1 MKQRIMAI
9 VILIGILAGTPL
21 HAARLFGIVSAAD
34 GKPAQ
39 ATVVLKDAAG
49 TTVGQPLPTD
59 KTGAY
64 NFKDIKPGSYQ
75 VFISER
81 NTWKIFVG
89 PGETRRDF
97 TLK

>member
-1 MKQRIMAI
+1 MKSRILVGI
-9 VILIGILAGTPL
+9 VMIGILAGSPL

-49 TTVGQPLPTD
+49 AAVGQPLPTD

-64 NFKDIKPGSYQ
+64 DFKDIKPGSYQ
-75 VFISER
+75 VVIGEK

-97 TLK
+97 ILK

>member
-1 MKQRIMAI
+1 MKLR
-9 VILIGILAGTPL
+9 ILAGIVLIGVLAGAPA
-21 HAARLFGIVSAAD
+21 HAARLFGIVSTAD

-39 ATVVLKDAAG
+39 TTVVLKDATGLA
-49 TTVGQPLPTD
+49 VGQPLSTD

-64 NFKDIKPGSYQ
+64 DFKDIKPGSYQ
-75 VFISER
+75 VFINEK

-89 PGETRRDF
+89 TGETRRDF